1 MIRFG
6 FNEAIVEDLTAGT
19 KEERVVT
26 IARPGKEDVLARL
39 VANARSIALG
49 QILDHRIDGIRL
61 RASAL
66 FGGGFRAS
74 HAQDWG
80 GQEDELLHTVLLSRK
95 NTYPFG
101 LPPEV

>member
-1 MIRFG
+1 MEFG
-6 FNEAIVEDLTAGT
+6 AG
-19 KEERVVT
+19 
-26 IARPGKEDVLARL
+26 
-39 VANARSIALG
+39 
-49 QILDHRIDGIRL
+49 
-61 RASAL
+61 ASAL

-101 LPPEV
+101 LPPVV